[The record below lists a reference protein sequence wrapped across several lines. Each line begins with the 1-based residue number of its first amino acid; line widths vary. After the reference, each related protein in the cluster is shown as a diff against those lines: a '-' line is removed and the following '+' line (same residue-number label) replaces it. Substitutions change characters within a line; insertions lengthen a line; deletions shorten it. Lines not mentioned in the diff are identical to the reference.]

1 MEKTEILKK
10 LYFKQ
15 WVIGIAHGDIKN
27 VIRTKR
33 FNQEIKWIEPSS
45 KANFQADPFIL
56 GSRDGYLDI
65 MYEDFSIDN
74 NYGNISLMTL
84 DRDLNPIMSKVL
96 LDTHSHLSFPF
107 IYHEGGRTFVFPE
120 STRNKKLSCYLY
132 DEDKQELNHLAD
144 IVDMPLYDPAIL
156 KYNGKYWLFGTVFEN
171 RADYKLHVFYSDSL
185 LGMYTPL
192 KNNPVKRGLNGNRA
206 AGNFINV
213 DGAIY
218 RPTQNCARRYGES
231 ITINRVRLLTEST
244 FSEEPYM
251 TIRINQRNRMEN
263 NIHTIHTIN
272 YLNNMMVVDGMKWTF
287 SPKDQ
292 WENFR
297 RNRRLIKE
305 NQNR

>member
-1 MEKTEILKK
+1 MDKTEFLKK

-15 WVIGIAHGDIKN
+15 WVIGIANGDIKN

-33 FNQEIKWIEPSS
+33 FNQEIKWIDLSS
-45 KANFQADPFIL
+45 KDNFQADPFIL
-56 GSRDGYLDI
+56 SARDGNVDI
-65 MYEDFSIDN
+65 MYEDFSMTS

-84 DRDLNPIMSKVL
+84 DRELNFVRSKVL
-96 LDTHSHLSFPF
+96 LDTNSHLSFPF
-107 IYHEGGRTFVFPE
+107 IYNEGGRTFVFPE

-132 DEDKQELNHLAD
+132 DEDKQVLNYLTD
-144 IVDMPLYDPAIL
+144 ILDMPLYDPAIL
-156 KYNGKYWLFGTVFEN
+156 RYNGKYWLFGTIFEN
-171 RADYKLHVFYSDSL
+171 RSDYRLHIFHSDSL

-231 ITINRVRLLTEST
+231 ITINRVRYLSETIY
-244 FSEEPYM
+244 SEEPYM
-251 TIRINQRNRMEN
+251 TIRINERNKLEN

-272 YLNNMMVVDGMKWTF
+272 SFNNMIVVDGMKWTF
-287 SPKDQ
+287 SPRDQ

-297 RNRRLIKE
+297 RNRRIIKE